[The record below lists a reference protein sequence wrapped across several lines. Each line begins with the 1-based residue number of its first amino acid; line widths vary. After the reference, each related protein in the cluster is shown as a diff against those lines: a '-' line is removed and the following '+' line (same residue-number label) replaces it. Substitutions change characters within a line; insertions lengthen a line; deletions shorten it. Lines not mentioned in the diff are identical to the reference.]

1 MFQQQ
6 ICQLELMEETF
17 LINISEIALGLIVA
31 VSALLTASAADV
43 GIHKKFLDSGCF
55 LVLLQ

>member
-1 MFQQQ
+1 MKHV
-6 ICQLELMEETF
+6 LKPLAKSALTP
-17 LINISEIALGLIVA
+17 LGLIVA

-55 LVLLQ
+55 LGLVQ